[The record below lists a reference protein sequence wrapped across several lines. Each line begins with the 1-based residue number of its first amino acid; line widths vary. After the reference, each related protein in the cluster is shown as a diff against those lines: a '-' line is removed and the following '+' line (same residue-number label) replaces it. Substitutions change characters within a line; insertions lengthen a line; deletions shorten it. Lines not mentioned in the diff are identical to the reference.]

1 MSLVGKSVYHI
12 HDVNKIQFGNV
23 IDEKLEKTW
32 KWVKVNWLNGTPTN
46 IYNSPSFDTISA
58 FGLHSALP
66 HYRVTKESNLF
77 FNYGWVFPFYD
88 Y

>member
-32 KWVKVNWLNGTPTN
+32 KWVKVNWLNGMPTN
-46 IYNSPSFDTISA
+46 IYNSPSFDTGGNWFRIDTIMI
-58 FGLHSALP
+58 FEPRDMICDLQAL
-66 HYRVTKESNLF
+66 
-77 FNYGWVFPFYD
+77 
-88 Y
+88 

>member
-32 KWVKVNWLNGTPTN
+32 KWVKVNWLNGLPTN
-46 IYNSPSFDTISA
+46 IYNSPSFDTNGNWFRIDTIKI
-58 FGLHSALP
+58 FEPRDMICDLQAL
-66 HYRVTKESNLF
+66 
-77 FNYGWVFPFYD
+77 
-88 Y
+88 

>member
-46 IYNSPSFDTISA
+46 IYNSPSFDTNGNWFRIDTIRI
-58 FGLHSALP
+58 FEPRDMICDLQAL
-66 HYRVTKESNLF
+66 
-77 FNYGWVFPFYD
+77 
-88 Y
+88 

>member
-32 KWVKVNWLNGTPTN
+32 KWVKINWLNGTPTN
-46 IYNSPSFDTISA
+46 IYNSPSFDTNGNWFRVDTIRI
-58 FGLHSALP
+58 FEPRDMINDLQAL
-66 HYRVTKESNLF
+66 
-77 FNYGWVFPFYD
+77 
-88 Y
+88 

>member
-1 MSLVGKSVYHI
+1 MSFVGKSVYHV

-46 IYNSPSFDTISA
+46 IYNSPSFDTNSNWFRIDTIRV
-58 FGLHSALP
+58 FEPKDMICDLQAL
-66 HYRVTKESNLF
+66 
-77 FNYGWVFPFYD
+77 
-88 Y
+88 

>member
-32 KWVKVNWLNGTPTN
+32 KWVKVNWLNGLPTN
-46 IYNSPSFDTISA
+46 IYNSPSFDTNGNWFRIDTIRI
-58 FGLHSALP
+58 FEPRDMICDLQAL
-66 HYRVTKESNLF
+66 
-77 FNYGWVFPFYD
+77 
-88 Y
+88 

>member
-32 KWVKVNWLNGTPTN
+32 KWVKVNWSNGTPTN
-46 IYNSPSFDTISA
+46 IYNSPSFDLDTNWFRIDTIMV
-58 FGLHSALP
+58 FEPQDMICDLQAL
-66 HYRVTKESNLF
+66 
-77 FNYGWVFPFYD
+77 
-88 Y
+88 

>member
-32 KWVKVNWLNGTPTN
+32 KWVKVNWLNGIPSN
-46 IYNSPSFDTISA
+46 SYNYPSYNTDANWFRIDTIKV
-58 FGLHSALP
+58 FEPQDMICDLQAL
-66 HYRVTKESNLF
+66 
-77 FNYGWVFPFYD
+77 
-88 Y
+88 

>member
-32 KWVKVNWLNGTPTN
+32 KWVKINWLNGTPTN
-46 IYNSPSFDTISA
+46 IYNSPSFDPDTNWFRIDTIKV
-58 FGLHSALP
+58 FEPQDMICDLQAL
-66 HYRVTKESNLF
+66 
-77 FNYGWVFPFYD
+77 
-88 Y
+88 

>member
-32 KWVKVNWLNGTPTN
+32 KWVKVNWSNGTPTN
-46 IYNSPSFDTISA
+46 IYNSPSFDPDVNWFRIDTIKV
-58 FGLHSALP
+58 FEPQDMICDLQAL
-66 HYRVTKESNLF
+66 
-77 FNYGWVFPFYD
+77 
-88 Y
+88 